1 MKIRYDIIPVRSM
14 IYLLISTLVLAA
26 VIFLVIYPYYKSLD
40 KLDMEIASIEQHIE
54 TQKVLL
60 PLYMELVK
68 KSGASVP
75 DKFTIP
81 ERKTLPKNNIDLIPS
96 IFKGV
101 ARKSH
106 IKIVSV
112 SPDFTTLS
120 RGQTSILINATVRG
134 DFFSFRNF
142 LIELGKVP
150 YVRQI
155 EEIEIQQRAIDK
167 EFKMKLWLGVG

>member
-1 MKIRYDIIPVRSM
+1 V
-14 IYLLISTLVLAA
+14 IYILISTFVVAA
-26 VIFLVIYPYYKSLD
+26 VIFLVLYPYYKSLD
-40 KLDMEIASIEQHIE
+40 KLDMEIAGIEQRIE

-68 KSGASVP
+68 KSGAAVP
-75 DKFTIP
+75 DKFTIS
-81 ERKTLPKNNIDLIPS
+81 ERKALPKNNVDLIPS

-101 ARKSH
+101 ARKTH
-106 IKIVSV
+106 TKIVSV

-120 RGQTSILINATVRG
+120 RGRTSILINVTVRG

-150 YVRQI
+150 YVGQI
-155 EEIEIQQRAIDK
+155 EEIEIQQRAADK
-167 EFKMKLWLGVG
+167 EFKIKLWLGVG